1 MKEYVREW
9 LLDLDMI
16 DYYVKKW
23 IAFYDDVRE
32 WLLDLDMIDYYV
44 KKWIAFYDDFIIWS
58 KAHRLNF
65 HKVNKY
71 LPYKKI

>member
-1 MKEYVREW
+1 MTFKYFMKEYVRQW
-9 LLDLDMI
+9 ILDIDMLN
-16 DYYVKKW
+16 YY
-23 IAFYDDVRE
+23 I
-32 WLLDLDMIDYYV
+32 

-65 HKVNKY
+65 HKVNLY